1 MHHQNTNSKS
11 YILKIVVSLF
21 VAICFF
27 TETNAQKSSALSLT
41 EKGKFALGC
50 NYWASHAGTNM
61 WKDWRPDVVEADLKQ
76 ISEAGMQMIRVFPIW
91 PDFQPIYQ
99 FYSSGGS
106 LKEIRFK
113 DGPLPG
119 SGPGKDGM
127 SMEMMAHFRQFA
139 DLAQK
144 YNIKL
149 VVGLVTGW
157 MSGQLFVPQALEG
170 RKILSDPTSI
180 MWQVKMVRN
189 MVHEFKDHPAILA
202 WDLGNECNVMEVVES
217 SQVAY
222 VWTASITNAIR
233 AEDQKH
239 TVVSGMH
246 SLSSGSD
253 AKWKIQDQAELND
266 LLTTHPYPFWTPH
279 TNNDPANSIRTIM
292 HSAAE
297 TRMYSDIG
305 GKPCLVEETGI
316 MGPMEANEFSKTGF
330 LRSILFNNWAQ
341 DCHGV
346 MWWCAYDQNQLAFPP
361 YEWAAVER
369 DLGLFRVDRSAKP
382 VVDEISKFRK
392 FLDGLPFESLP
403 ERKKEAVC
411 ILTDG
416 QDQWGVAYSSFIL
429 AKQAGFD
436 IEFQHANQPIKDAPL
451 YILPSI
457 KGLSLMNRTDW
468 LAILDKVKEGA
479 ILYISID
486 QGFLSHFLEP
496 AGIEV
501 VTSQNR
507 NAPVNF
513 ISNDGAIKPFTMNA
527 GRKLNLKTTGAKV
540 LAHETDGN
548 PLFTVNQYGK
558 GKIYFL
564 DMPLEMNLTNTP
576 GAFTENPAECWKIY
590 RTIAAEI
597 TAKNRVVQKNDPM
610 VGITEHD
617 LSANEKVIVLVN
629 YTPADRDIALSIK
642 DGWKVEKAF
651 YGQLPLKSAVKL
663 KSNDACVM
671 LLKKE

>member
-1 MHHQNTNSKS
+1 MYHQTIQPKVNL
-11 YILKIVVSLF
+11 LKIIIGLF
-21 VAICFF
+21 FVICFIS
-27 TETNAQKSSALSLT
+27 ETYAQKSSALSLT

-61 WKDWRPDVVEADLKQ
+61 WKDWRPEVVEADLKQ

-91 PDFQPIYQ
+91 SDFQPIYQ
-99 FYSSGGS
+99 FYSAGGS

-113 DGPLPG
+113 DGPLAG

-127 SMEMMAHFRQFA
+127 SLEMMAHFKQFA

-157 MSGQLFVPQALEG
+157 MSGELFVPQALEG

-180 MWQVKMVRN
+180 MWQVKLVRN
-189 MVHEFKDHPAILA
+189 MVHEFKNHPAILA
-202 WDLGNECNVMEVVES
+202 WDLGNECNVMEEVES
-217 SQVAY
+217 SEIAY

-233 AEDQKH
+233 AEDQTH

-246 SLSSGSD
+246 GLLAGST

-266 LLTTHPYPFWTPH
+266 LLTTHPYPFFTPH
-279 TNNDPANSIRTIM
+279 TNQDPANTIRTII

-297 TRMYSDIG
+297 SRMYSDIG

-316 MGPMEANEFSKTGF
+316 LGPMEANEFSKTGF

-341 DCHGV
+341 DCHGL

-369 DLGLFRVDRSAKP
+369 DLGLFRTDRSAKP
-382 VVDEISKFRK
+382 VVNEISKFRK
-392 FLDGLPFESLP
+392 FLDSLPFESLP

-411 ILTDG
+411 ILTEG

-436 IEFQHANQPIKDAPL
+436 LEFQYANQPIKDAPL

-457 KGLSLMNRTDW
+457 KGLSLINRTDW
-468 LAILDKVKEGA
+468 LGILDKVKEGA
-479 ILYISID
+479 ILYVSID

-507 NAPVNF
+507 NEWANF
-513 ISNDGAIKPFTMNA
+513 ISNDGSIKTFSMNA
-527 GRKLNLKTTGAKV
+527 GRKLTIKTTSAKV

-548 PLFTVNQYGK
+548 PLFTVNSYGK

-564 DMPLEMNLTNTP
+564 DMPMEMNLTNTP
-576 GAFTENPAECWKIY
+576 GAFTENPSECWKIY
-590 RTIAAEI
+590 QTIAAEI
-597 TAKNRVVQKNDPM
+597 IDKSRIVQKNDPM

-617 LSANEKVIVLVN
+617 LSATEKVVVMIN
-629 YTPADRDIALSIK
+629 YSPVDRDVAITVK
-642 DGWKVEKAF
+642 DSWKIEKAF
-651 YGQLPLKSAVKL
+651 YGELPEKSTVKM
-663 KSNDACVM
+663 KANDACV
-671 LLKKE
+671 LLVKK

>member
-1 MHHQNTNSKS
+1 MNYLTIKS
-11 YILKIVVSLF
+11 HLPFLKRLICTILIF
-21 VAICFF
+21 VFLS
-27 TETNAQKSSALSLT
+27 ESYAQKSSVISLT
-41 EKGKFALGC
+41 KPGKYVLGC

-61 WKDWRPDVVEADLKQ
+61 WKDWRPDVVEVDMKQ
-76 ISEAGMQMIRVFPIW
+76 ISDAGMQAIRVFPIW

-99 FYSSGGS
+99 FYGADGS
-106 LKEIRFK
+106 LKGIRFK
-113 DGPLPG
+113 DRSLPD

-127 SMEMMAHFRQFA
+127 SLEAMAHFKQFA

-149 VVGLVTGW
+149 IVGLVTGW
-157 MSGQLFVPQALEG
+157 MSGELFVPQALEG
-170 RKILSDPTSI
+170 RKILTDPTSV
-180 MWQVKMVRN
+180 MWQVRMVRN
-189 MVHEFKDHPAILA
+189 MVHEFKNHPAILA
-202 WDLGNECNVMEVVES
+202 WDLGNECNVMEDVES
-217 SQVAY
+217 SQAAY

-233 AEDQKH
+233 AEDQMH

-279 TNNDPANSIRTIM
+279 TNQDPANTIRTIM

-297 TRMYSDIG
+297 TRMYGDIG

-341 DCHGV
+341 DCHGL
-346 MWWCAYDQNQLAFPP
+346 MWWCAYDQNQLNFPP

-369 DLGLFRVDRSAKP
+369 DLGLFRTDRTAKP
-382 VVDEISKFRK
+382 VVEEISKFRK
-392 FLDGLPFESLP
+392 FLDSLPFEFLP

-436 IEFQHANQPIKDAPL
+436 IEFQHGNQPIKDAPL

-457 KGLSLMNRTDW
+457 KGLSLINRTDW
-468 LAILDKVKEGA
+468 LGILDKVKEGA
-479 ILYISID
+479 ILYVSFD

-507 NAPVNF
+507 NEPVNF
-513 ISNDGAIKPFTMNA
+513 ISNDGSIKVFSMNA
-527 GRKLNLKTTGAKV
+527 GRKLNINTTTAKV

-548 PLFTVNQYGK
+548 PLFTVNSYGK

-564 DMPLEMNLTNTP
+564 DMPMEMNLINTP

-590 RTIAAEI
+590 QTIAAEI
-597 TAKNRVVQKNDPM
+597 INKNRVVQKKDIM

-617 LSANEKVIVLVN
+617 LSATEKVVILVN
-629 YTPADRDIALSIK
+629 YSPTDRDIALTVK
-642 DGWKVEKAF
+642 DNWKFEKAL
-651 YGQLPLKSAVKL
+651 YGQLPVELSVKL
-663 KSNDACVM
+663 KANDACV
-671 LLKKE
+671 LLMKK

>member
-1 MHHQNTNSKS
+1 MNYLTIKS
-11 YILKIVVSLF
+11 HLPFLKRLICTILIF
-21 VAICFF
+21 VFLS
-27 TETNAQKSSALSLT
+27 ESYAQKSSVISLT
-41 EKGKFALGC
+41 KPGKYVLGC

-61 WKDWRPDVVEADLKQ
+61 WKDWRPDVVEVDMKQ
-76 ISEAGMQMIRVFPIW
+76 ISDAGMQAIRVFPIW

-99 FYSSGGS
+99 FYGADGS

-113 DGPLPG
+113 DRSLPD

-127 SMEMMAHFRQFA
+127 SLEAMAHFKQFA

-149 VVGLVTGW
+149 IVGLVTGW
-157 MSGQLFVPQALEG
+157 MSGELFVPQALDG
-170 RKILSDPTSI
+170 RKILTDPTSV
-180 MWQVKMVRN
+180 MWQVRMVRN
-189 MVHEFKDHPAILA
+189 MVHEFKNHPAILA
-202 WDLGNECNVMEVVES
+202 WDLGNECNVMEDVES
-217 SQVAY
+217 SQAAY
-222 VWTASITNAIR
+222 VWTASITNAIL
-233 AEDQKH
+233 AEDQMH

-279 TNNDPANSIRTIM
+279 TNQDPANTIRTIM

-297 TRMYSDIG
+297 TRMYGDIG

-341 DCHGV
+341 DCHGL
-346 MWWCAYDQNQLAFPP
+346 MWWCAYDQNQLNFPP

-369 DLGLFRVDRSAKP
+369 DLGLFRTDRTAKP
-382 VVDEISKFRK
+382 VVEEISKFRK
-392 FLDGLPFESLP
+392 FLDSLPFEFLP

-436 IEFQHANQPIKDAPL
+436 IEFQHGNQPIKDAPL

-457 KGLSLMNRTDW
+457 KGLSLINRTDW
-468 LAILDKVKEGA
+468 LGILDKVKEGA
-479 ILYISID
+479 ILYVSFD

-507 NAPVNF
+507 NEPVNF
-513 ISNDGAIKPFTMNA
+513 ISNDGSIKAFSMNA
-527 GRKLNLKTTGAKV
+527 GRKLNINTTTAKV

-548 PLFTVNQYGK
+548 PLFTVNSYGK

-564 DMPLEMNLTNTP
+564 DMPMEMNLTNTP

-590 RTIAAEI
+590 QTIAAEI
-597 TAKNRVVQKNDPM
+597 INKNRVVQKKDIM

-617 LSANEKVIVLVN
+617 LSATEKVVILVN
-629 YTPADRDIALSIK
+629 YSPTDRDIALTVK
-642 DGWKVEKAF
+642 DNWKFEKAL
-651 YGQLPLKSAVKL
+651 YGQLPVELSVKL
-663 KSNDACVM
+663 KANDACV
-671 LLKKE
+671 LLMKK